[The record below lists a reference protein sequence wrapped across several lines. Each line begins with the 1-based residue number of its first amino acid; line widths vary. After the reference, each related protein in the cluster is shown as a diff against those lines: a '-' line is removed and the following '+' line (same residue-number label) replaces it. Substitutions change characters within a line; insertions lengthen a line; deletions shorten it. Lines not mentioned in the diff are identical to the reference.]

1 MVRTMIPKT
10 DYAPCAKVGENIYRL
25 MFHREDVE
33 QDVLQDNDEG
43 KQVPTGEKEATDY
56 CNVNL
61 EMLYYKPSPD
71 FIVGLL
77 KSVGIV
83 DLGEATTIISNFT
96 EEPLSYLLTLLLHNI
111 DTYDTSVA
119 VNSFMLQGKEMW
131 LPKETRVGLVNSVTI
146 EKNAGKET
154 TVLWFG
160 GERYELSV
168 DTALQMLSALELY
181 ALECYNVT
189 AAHKAAVNALES
201 VEDVVAYDYTQGYPE
216 KLNF

>member
-1 MVRTMIPKT
+1 MKNVRQDEAFKLQPDFKQ
-10 DYAPCAKVGENIYRL
+10 VGTISGKPLVRVYFNKSVEE
-25 MFHREDVE
+25 REDYSFTA
-33 QDVLQDNDEG
+33 DE
-43 KQVPTGEKEATDY
+43 EREAKTIKVY
-56 CNVNL
+56 HA
-61 EMLYYKPSPD
+61 D
-71 FIVGLL
+71 FIQRVSFLDNTL
-77 KSVGIV
+77 DVIKE
-83 DLGEATTIISNFT
+83 EAIEQIT
-96 EEPLSYLLTLLLHNI
+96 E
-111 DTYDTSVA
+111 YDQSED
-119 VNSFMLQGKEMW
+119 VNSFTLQGKQMW

-160 GERYELSV
+160 GEKYELPV

>member
-1 MVRTMIPKT
+1 MKNVRQDEAFRLQPDFKQ
-10 DYAPCAKVGENIYRL
+10 VGTVNGKPLVRVYFNKSVEE
-25 MFHREDVE
+25 REDYSFT
-33 QDVLQDNDEG
+33 DDE
-43 KQVPTGEKEATDY
+43 EREAKTIKVY
-56 CNVNL
+56 HA
-61 EMLYYKPSPD
+61 D
-71 FIVGLL
+71 FIQRVSFFDNALDVT
-77 KSVGIV
+77 KE
-83 DLGEATTIISNFT
+83 EAIEQIT
-96 EEPLSYLLTLLLHNI
+96 E
-111 DTYDTSVA
+111 YDQSED
-119 VNSFMLQGKEMW
+119 VNSFTLQGKQMW

-160 GERYELSV
+160 GERYELPV

>member
-1 MVRTMIPKT
+1 MKNVRH
-10 DYAPCAKVGENIYRL
+10 DEAFE
-25 MFHREDVE
+25 
-33 QDVLQDNDEG
+33 LQ
-43 KQVPTGEKEATDY
+43 
-56 CNVNL
+56 
-61 EMLYYKPSPD
+61 PD
-71 FIVGLL
+71 FQQVGTISGKPLVRVYFNRSVEKHEDYSFTADEEREAKTL
-77 KSVGIV
+77 KVYHADFIQRVSFFDNSLDVIKE
-83 DLGEATTIISNFT
+83 EAIEQIN
-96 EEPLSYLLTLLLHNI
+96 E
-111 DTYDTSVA
+111 YDQSED
-119 VNSFMLQGKEMW
+119 VNSFTLQGKQMW

-160 GERYELSV
+160 GERYELPV

-189 AAHKAAVNALES
+189 AAHKAAVNVLES

>member
-1 MVRTMIPKT
+1 MKNVRQDEAFKLQPDFKR
-10 DYAPCAKVGENIYRL
+10 VGTIDGKPLVRVYFNKSVEE
-25 MFHREDVE
+25 REDYSFTA
-33 QDVLQDNDEG
+33 DE
-43 KQVPTGEKEATDY
+43 KREAKTLKVY
-56 CNVNL
+56 HA
-61 EMLYYKPSPD
+61 D
-71 FIVGLL
+71 FIQRVSFFDNALDVT
-77 KSVGIV
+77 KE
-83 DLGEATTIISNFT
+83 EAIEQIT
-96 EEPLSYLLTLLLHNI
+96 E
-111 DTYDTSVA
+111 YDQSED
-119 VNSFMLQGKEMW
+119 VNSFTLQGKAMW

-146 EKNAGKET
+146 EKNTGKET

-160 GERYELSV
+160 GEKYELPV

>member
-1 MVRTMIPKT
+1 MKNVKQDEAFKLQPDFQQVGTISGKPLVRVYFNKS
-10 DYAPCAKVGENIYRL
+10 VEE
-25 MFHREDVE
+25 REDYSFTADEEREAKTIKVYHADFIQRVSFFDNALDVIKEEAVE
-33 QDVLQDNDEG
+33 Q
-43 KQVPTGEKEATDY
+43 
-56 CNVNL
+56 
-61 EMLYYKPSPD
+61 
-71 FIVGLL
+71 I
-77 KSVGIV
+77 
-83 DLGEATTIISNFT
+83 T
-96 EEPLSYLLTLLLHNI
+96 E
-111 DTYDTSVA
+111 YDQSED
-119 VNSFMLQGKEMW
+119 VNSFTLQGKQMW

-160 GERYELSV
+160 GEKYELPV

>member
-1 MVRTMIPKT
+1 MKNVRQDEAFKLQPDFKQ
-10 DYAPCAKVGENIYRL
+10 VGTVNGKPLVRVYFNKSAEE
-25 MFHREDVE
+25 REDYSFTA
-33 QDVLQDNDEG
+33 DE
-43 KQVPTGEKEATDY
+43 EREAKTI
-56 CNVNL
+56 NV
-61 EMLYYKPSPD
+61 YHAD
-71 FIVGLL
+71 FIQRVSFFDNALDVI
-77 KSVGIV
+77 KE
-83 DLGEATTIISNFT
+83 EAIEQIT
-96 EEPLSYLLTLLLHNI
+96 E
-111 DTYDTSVA
+111 YDQSED
-119 VNSFMLQGKEMW
+119 VNSFTLQGKTMW

-160 GERYELSV
+160 GEKYELSV

>member
-1 MVRTMIPKT
+1 MKNVRQDEAFKLQPDFKQ
-10 DYAPCAKVGENIYRL
+10 VGTISGKPLVRVYFNKSVEE
-25 MFHREDVE
+25 REDYSFTA
-33 QDVLQDNDEG
+33 DE
-43 KQVPTGEKEATDY
+43 EREAKTLKVY
-56 CNVNL
+56 HA
-61 EMLYYKPSPD
+61 D
-71 FIVGLL
+71 FIQRVSFFDNALDVI
-77 KSVGIV
+77 KE
-83 DLGEATTIISNFT
+83 EAIEQIT
-96 EEPLSYLLTLLLHNI
+96 E
-111 DTYDTSVA
+111 YDQSED
-119 VNSFMLQGKEMW
+119 VNSFTLQGKQMW

-160 GERYELSV
+160 GEKYELSV

>member
-1 MVRTMIPKT
+1 MKNIRKDEAMELQPDFKQVGTISGKPLVRVYFNKS
-10 DYAPCAKVGENIYRL
+10 VEE
-25 MFHREDVE
+25 REDYSFTA
-33 QDVLQDNDEG
+33 DE
-43 KQVPTGEKEATDY
+43 EREAKTI
-56 CNVNL
+56 NV
-61 EMLYYKPSPD
+61 YHAD
-71 FIVGLL
+71 FIQRVSFFDNALDVI
-77 KSVGIV
+77 KE
-83 DLGEATTIISNFT
+83 EAIEQIT
-96 EEPLSYLLTLLLHNI
+96 E
-111 DTYDTSVA
+111 YDQSED
-119 VNSFMLQGKEMW
+119 VNSFTLQGKTMW

-189 AAHKAAVNALES
+189 AAHKAAVNALER

>member
-1 MVRTMIPKT
+1 MKNVRHDEAFKLQPDFKQ
-10 DYAPCAKVGENIYRL
+10 VGTISGKPLVRVYFNKSVEE
-25 MFHREDVE
+25 REDYSFTA
-33 QDVLQDNDEG
+33 DE
-43 KQVPTGEKEATDY
+43 EREAKTLKVY
-56 CNVNL
+56 HA
-61 EMLYYKPSPD
+61 D
-71 FIVGLL
+71 FIQRVSFFDNALDVI
-77 KSVGIV
+77 KE
-83 DLGEATTIISNFT
+83 EAIEQIT
-96 EEPLSYLLTLLLHNI
+96 E
-111 DTYDTSVA
+111 YDQSED
-119 VNSFMLQGKEMW
+119 VNSFTLQGKTMW

-160 GERYELSV
+160 GEKYELSV

>member
-1 MVRTMIPKT
+1 MKNVRQDEAFKLQPDFKQ
-10 DYAPCAKVGENIYRL
+10 VGTVNGKPLVRVYFNKSVEE
-25 MFHREDVE
+25 REDYSFTA
-33 QDVLQDNDEG
+33 DE
-43 KQVPTGEKEATDY
+43 EREAKTI
-56 CNVNL
+56 NV
-61 EMLYYKPSPD
+61 YHAD
-71 FIVGLL
+71 FIQRVSFFDNALDVI
-77 KSVGIV
+77 KE
-83 DLGEATTIISNFT
+83 EAIEQIT
-96 EEPLSYLLTLLLHNI
+96 E
-111 DTYDTSVA
+111 YDQSED
-119 VNSFMLQGKEMW
+119 VNSFTLQGKTMW

-160 GERYELSV
+160 GERYELPV

>member
-1 MVRTMIPKT
+1 MKNVRQDEAFKLQPDFKQ
-10 DYAPCAKVGENIYRL
+10 VGTVNGKPLVRVYFNKSAEE
-25 MFHREDVE
+25 REDYSFTA
-33 QDVLQDNDEG
+33 DE
-43 KQVPTGEKEATDY
+43 EREAKTI
-56 CNVNL
+56 NV
-61 EMLYYKPSPD
+61 YHAD
-71 FIVGLL
+71 FIQRVSFFDNSLDVI
-77 KSVGIV
+77 K
-83 DLGEATTIISNFT
+83 EETIEQIT
-96 EEPLSYLLTLLLHNI
+96 E
-111 DTYDTSVA
+111 YDQSED
-119 VNSFMLQGKEMW
+119 VNSFTLQGKTMW

-160 GERYELSV
+160 GERYELPV